1 MKGLLQ
7 AATAGT
13 ALAVAVPFLALTES
27 SASASAQADLASA
40 PGQATAQGRV
50 HAPIP
55 LRVRGKA
62 NRFGQTHRRLPNGT
76 SVPLRC
82 SVTGQRIY
90 GDRTWYRLATSQR
103 EYVAAHY
110 VDIVSGSVPRC

>member
-13 ALAVAVPFLALTES
+13 AMVAAVPFYALTES
-27 SASASAQADLASA
+27 SASAQPAGPVSA
-40 PGQATAQGRV
+40 PVAVSAQGRV
-50 HAPIP
+50 HAPMP
-55 LRVRGKA
+55 LRVREKA
-62 NRFGQTHRRLPNGT
+62 NRLSQTYRRLPDGT

-90 GDRTWYRLATSQR
+90 GDRTWYRLATAQR

-110 VDIVSGSVPRC
+110 VTVTSGTVPHC

>member
-7 AATAGT
+7 AATVGT
-13 ALAVAVPFLALTES
+13 ALVAAVPLATLTES
-27 SASASAQADLASA
+27 TASAQAVPSSA
-40 PGQATAQGRV
+40 PGQVTAQGRV

-55 LRVRGKA
+55 LRVRDKA
-62 NRFGQTHRRLPNGT
+62 NRFGQTYRRLPNGT

-110 VDIVSGSVPRC
+110 VTVTSGHVPHC

>member
-1 MKGLLQ
+1 MKRLLQ

-13 ALAVAVPFLALTES
+13 AMVAAVLFIALTES
-27 SASASAQADLASA
+27 SASAQPGGTALAPVAVSAQ
-40 PGQATAQGRV
+40 GIV
-50 HAPIP
+50 HAPVP

-62 NRFGQTHRRLPNGT
+62 NRLSQTYRRLPNGT

-90 GDRTWYRLATSQR
+90 GDRTWYRLATAQR

-110 VDIVSGSVPRC
+110 VTVTVGNVPHC

>member
-7 AATAGT
+7 AATAGA
-13 ALAVAVPFLALTES
+13 ALAAAVPFVAVTES
-27 SASASAQADLASA
+27 SASAQADLVSA
-40 PGQATAQGRV
+40 PVQAAAQGRV
-50 HAPIP
+50 HAPVP

-62 NRFGQTHRRLPNGT
+62 NRFGQTHRRLPNGS

-110 VDIVSGSVPRC
+110 VTITSGSVPHC